1 MDIIFKNIVF
11 FSFVQIAIAT
21 ARYRHYNKQ
30 DPGRNIKLAFIALGK
45 YNLLLNPSKYYITDD
60 N

>member
-45 YNLLLNPSKYYITDD
+45 YNPSKYYITDD